1 MKNNST
7 KKKVKKNNTPQI
19 KTRRRTT
26 IFVVAAAMAVLAL
39 GGAIAWLKTD
49 AQKTVLHASADTPT
63 FSEFRD
69 NNATILTGDAHIPT
83 VNNNRE
89 LNPIRP
95 LYISY
100 AANRSHTPAFKM
112 NITDAEIARAIKIT
126 PFIKGKWSV
135 HGGAISFV
143 PDINWPADTKFTVK
157 IAKNLFNDDA
167 KPDTRRISFTT
178 PDISAKIDSFNIY
191 PDGAAP
197 KRIIAA
203 AVVSF
208 NYPVKQAN
216 FNSRISMELDGKQ
229 IDFSSK
235 FDKFDRT
242 AVITTNPIDITDSV
256 QSVRM
261 KIGRIPAAA
270 GTATTKPA
278 NAKVTIEP
286 ADNFFR
292 VSDIQTIAADDNDGN
307 AQQLILIT
315 TTTGASRVTQW
326 TKNIDAYLLPKFKGD
341 DKTRAHKWE
350 MDEVTDAV
358 IAKSKK
364 LTLDEIN
371 FAAPGGIYQYA
382 FAYDAGDGDERYIY
396 VNVHGGIKS
405 AGGFDL
411 KNSAARV
418 MRVPYPEKS
427 VKIAGDGA
435 LLSLG
440 GDRKLGIMT
449 RGGIK
454 NAYVNLYK
462 VKASEINHLISQTY
476 NVFSQSMDFKSW
488 AFGAYDMSVVF
499 QKTVPFANASVKRTN
514 YASIDLGDYLDKTGA
529 DKTGIFIMQTGITRS
544 NADYND
550 RRLILLTDLGI
561 IRKINNDGS
570 SVLFVSSLSKGTP
583 APSVEISV
591 LGRNGNPIW
600 TGKTNTDG
608 RVDIPRFAWS
618 EYKNARE
625 PVAFVA
631 RQGNDV
637 SFIPYDGTFDTRVEY
652 SKFETDGAYSSSV
665 IPMNAYIFT
674 DRGIYR
680 PGENMIIGGIVKNK
694 SFAELAGVPV
704 KLEIEDARGR
714 TIFER
719 TFSLVADGMFDIKY
733 DISATAPIGDWTARV
748 YSLNTKNKQQDI
760 LGTANF
766 RVEEFVPDNLKI
778 TAKIS
783 NSRDAGWISPEQIT
797 ADVSLRNLFGTPA
810 ADRMIT
816 ARAVLT
822 PATFSFDKYKQYR
835 FTENFI
841 SGTGLSDNS
850 MARPQQITIDLP
862 NTYTDEN
869 GMAKMPIKFDGDIG
883 NGTYVLNLTVNGGNG
898 ENGNSVRTTI
908 STRVAAAKYLVGFHA
923 DSDLSYINK
932 NAVRRVNLIALD
944 ATATPIAVNGL
955 TKKLIRR
962 ENLTSLVKDYS
973 GYYKY
978 QTVTR
983 DRVISQTGLNIKKDG
998 TKIDIDTKNSGTYF
1012 LQILDPDENIMAN
1025 IEYFVAGTE
1034 NNALTADK
1042 TAELE
1047 LKLNASDYNAGDEI
1061 TVDITAPYA
1070 GAGLIT
1076 IERDRVYAYKWFRA
1090 NGTHTSQKIKIPAGF
1105 EGTGYINVSFVRDI
1119 NSRDVFTTPYAYA
1132 VAPFRA
1138 NVSKRN
1144 ISIKLSAPDVVR
1156 DNKLVIKY
1164 ETNKSARIMIFAV
1177 NTGILQ
1183 VAKYKTPNPIAH
1195 FFQKAALQVET
1206 YQILSLLLPEY
1217 KVLREFAKT
1226 GGGDYDGGAGEL
1238 GAPLTNPF
1246 GRRVNAPVAFYS
1258 GIINTTANK
1267 AGTVEFDIPQYFNGA
1282 ITVFAVAANDA
1293 SMGAAETDT
1302 LVQSPVIISLATP
1315 TKATPGDKFEVNAI
1329 ISNMTERSGAD
1340 AMVNAT
1346 VRANTP
1352 ISIDG
1357 NASTELAI
1365 PQGTEKLWTFG
1376 ANVGD
1381 MLGGTAISVAARVMK
1396 NGKQLA
1402 TRTSDAT
1409 ISIRPITTFE
1419 TNVKTDILK
1428 SKSETIK
1435 KFACDMYTDKE
1446 NMQLFVSA
1454 NASVLMR
1461 PLFEYLKTYDY
1472 NCSEQLVSRALPYA
1486 LAGDDMILGTT
1497 RTESAQQI
1505 SKFINELQNR
1515 QNPNGSFNMWPGV
1528 NTTPGET
1535 TAYITAYA
1543 AHFMTIAR
1551 ENGFNVPKNMLSRA
1565 IDYLREYAGEN
1576 IRNESDAAAKAFAI
1590 YVITRNEYVTT
1601 GYIDSFEEYANKNI
1615 KNWESKLMG
1624 SYIAASYKML
1634 KQTAHADKLFA
1645 KYKKTGERRFEYYG
1659 TFDTSAAN
1667 DAIYSYLSRK
1677 YFGAN
1682 AFDIDSIRE
1691 YINSGEFSTFTSA
1704 MAILG
1709 LSGDTPKESDTP
1721 KISVIANGSAIDG
1734 SIKSGT
1740 FTANIPHGTDKIE
1753 IKCDTCARDLQLFY
1767 TIIQSGFPRTARAAE
1782 NGLEIVRE
1790 YFDTAGNRVTHGAIG
1805 DMITVKISVRARG
1818 SSEIVPNVV
1827 ITDLLPGGLTP
1838 LELSGDVDFYEIRE
1852 DRILL
1857 FMTATRTPRE
1867 ITYTAQL
1874 TAAGQF
1880 AIAPIHAASMYNPA
1894 INATGK
1900 TGEMFSVSNATN

>member
-1 MKNNST
+1 MKHDSV
-7 KKKVKKNNTPQI
+7 KKKVKKNKNGQI
-19 KTRRRTT
+19 KTRRRMA
-26 IFVVAAAMAVLAL
+26 IFVAAAVMALLAL
-39 GGAIAWLKTD
+39 GGGVAWYKTN
-49 AQKTVLHASADTPT
+49 ATRASLHASVDAPT
-63 FSEFRD
+63 FSTFRD
-69 NNATILTGDAHIPT
+69 DNATILTGDANVPA

-89 LNPIRP
+89 LNPIRQ

-100 AANRSHTPAFKM
+100 ATDGSYTPAFKM
-112 NITDAEIARAIKIT
+112 NLTDADIARGIKIT

-135 HGGAISFV
+135 YGGAISFA

-157 IAKNLFNDDA
+157 IAKNLFNDDV
-167 KPDTRRISFTT
+167 KPDMRRISFTT
-178 PDISAKIDSFNIY
+178 PDITAKIDSFNIY

-197 KRIIAA
+197 KKVIAA
-203 AVVSF
+203 AVISF
-208 NYPVKQAN
+208 NYSVNTDN
-216 FNSRISMELDGKQ
+216 FDSRLSMELDGKK
-229 IDFSSK
+229 IDFSAK

-242 AVITTNPIDITDSV
+242 AVITTRPIDITDSV
-256 QSVRM
+256 QTVRM

-315 TTTGASRVTQW
+315 TTAGASRVTQW
-326 TKNIDAYLLPKFKGD
+326 TKNVDAYLLPKYNGD
-341 DKTRAHKWE
+341 DKTRTHKWE

-364 LTLDEIN
+364 LTLDAIN
-371 FAAPGGIYQYA
+371 FAAPNGIYQYA

-396 VNVHGGIKS
+396 VNVHDGIKS

-440 GDRKLGIMT
+440 GDRKLGIMA
-449 RGGIK
+449 RGGVK

-529 DKTGIFIMQTGITRS
+529 DKTGIFIVQTGSTRS
-544 NADYND
+544 NADYSD

-570 SVLFVSSLSKGTP
+570 SVLFVSSLSAGTP
-583 APSVEISV
+583 ESAVEISV

-600 TGKTNTDG
+600 TGKTDTDG
-608 RVDIPRFAWS
+608 RVAIPRFAWS

-631 RQGNDV
+631 RRGNDV

-652 SKFETDGAYSSSV
+652 SKFETDGAYSSSAV
-665 IPMNAYIFT
+665 PMNAYIFT

-694 SFAELAGVPV
+694 SFAELDGVPV
-704 KLEIEDARGR
+704 KLEMDDARGR
-714 TIFER
+714 TILER
-719 TFSLVADGMFDIKY
+719 TFSLVADGMFDVKY
-733 DISATAPIGDWTARV
+733 DISATAPIGDYTVRI
-748 YSLNTKNKQQDI
+748 YSLNTKNKPQDI
-760 LGTANF
+760 LGTTNF

-783 NSRDAGWISPEQIT
+783 DARDEGWISPDQIT
-797 ADVSLRNLFGTPA
+797 ANVSLRNMFGTPA
-810 ADRMIT
+810 ADRVIS
-816 ARAVLT
+816 AHAVLT
-822 PATFSFDKYKQYR
+822 PVTFSFDKYKGYR

-841 SGTGLSDNS
+841 SGTGLSENS
-850 MARPQQITIDLP
+850 MARPQQITLDLP
-862 NTYTDEN
+862 DVYTDEN
-869 GMAKMPIKFDGDIG
+869 GMANIPVNFDGNIG
-883 NGTYVLNLTVNGGNG
+883 NGTYVLNLTVRGGNG

-908 STRVAAAKYLVGFHA
+908 STRVSAAKYLVGFHA
-923 DSDLSYINK
+923 DSDLSYISK
-932 NAVRRVNLIALD
+932 NAARRVNLVALD
-944 ATATPIAVNGL
+944 ATATPVAANGL

-983 DRVISQTGLNIKKDG
+983 DRIISQTGFDIKKDG
-998 TKIDIDTKNSGTYF
+998 AKIDLDTKNSGTYF
-1012 LQILDPDENIMAN
+1012 LQILDADENILAN

-1042 TAELE
+1042 SAELE
-1047 LKLNASDYNAGDEI
+1047 LKLNAADYNAGDEI

-1090 NGTHTSQKIKIPAGF
+1090 NGTHTSQKIKVPANF

-1119 NSRDVFTTPYAYA
+1119 NSRDVFTIPYAYA

-1164 ETNKSARIMIFAV
+1164 ETNKSARMMIFAI

-1217 KVLREFAKT
+1217 KVLREFART
-1226 GGGDYDGGAGEL
+1226 GGGDYDGDAGEL

-1246 GRRVNAPVAFYS
+1246 GRRINAPVAFYS
-1258 GIINTTANK
+1258 GIIDTTANK
-1267 AGTVEFDIPQYFNGA
+1267 PGTVEFDIPEYFNGA
-1282 ITVFAVAANDA
+1282 ITVFAVAANDS
-1293 SMGAAETDT
+1293 SMGAAETET
-1302 LVQSPVIISLATP
+1302 LVQSPVIISLAAP
-1315 TKATPGDKFEVNAI
+1315 TKAAPGDKFEVNAV
-1329 ISNMTERSGAD
+1329 ISNMTERSGTD

-1346 VRANTP
+1346 AHAAAP
-1352 ISIDG
+1352 ISING
-1357 NASTELAI
+1357 AASTELSV
-1365 PQGTEKLWTFG
+1365 PQGAEKLWTFG

-1381 MLGGTAISVAARVMK
+1381 TLGGSAISVTARVMK

-1409 ISIRPITTFE
+1409 LSIRPITTFE
-1419 TNVKTDILK
+1419 TNVKTGMLK

-1435 KFACDMYTDKE
+1435 KFARDMYADKE
-1446 NMQLFVSA
+1446 SVQLLISA

-1472 NCSEQLVSRALPYA
+1472 NCSEQLVSRAMPYA
-1486 LAGDDMILGTT
+1486 LADDDAILGTT
-1497 RTESAQQI
+1497 HAQSAEQI

-1515 QNPNGSFNMWPGV
+1515 QNPNGSFNMWPGG
-1528 NTTPGET
+1528 NFAPDET
-1535 TAYITAYA
+1535 GAYITAYA
-1543 AHFMTIAR
+1543 AQFLTMAR

-1565 IDYLREYAGEN
+1565 IDYLRGYAGEN
-1576 IRNESDAAAKAFAI
+1576 IRNESDAATKAFAI

-1624 SYIAASYKML
+1624 AYIAASYKML
-1634 KQTAHADKLFA
+1634 KQDAHADKLFA
-1645 KYKKTGERRFEYYG
+1645 KYEQTGHRRFEYYG
-1659 TFDTSAAN
+1659 PFSTSAAN

-1691 YINSGEFSTFTSA
+1691 YINSGEFTPFTSA
-1704 MAILG
+1704 MAIMG
-1709 LSGDTPKESDTP
+1709 LSGGRYDKNDITGIT
-1721 KISVIANGSAIDG
+1721 VFANGAPIG
-1734 SIKSGT
+1734 TNTASGT
-1740 FTANIPHGTDKIE
+1740 LTAQIPHGTEKIE
-1753 IKCDTCARDLQLFY
+1753 IKCDKCARDLQLFY
-1767 TIIQSGFPRTARAAE
+1767 TIIQSGFPRAARSAE

-1790 YFDTAGNRVTHGAIG
+1790 YFDAAGNRVTHGAIG

-1818 SSEIVPNVV
+1818 GAEIVPNVV

-1838 LELSGDVDFYEIRE
+1838 LEMSGDVDFYEIRE
-1852 DRILL
+1852 DRVLI
-1857 FMTATRTPRE
+1857 FMTATRAPRE

-1880 AIAPIHAASMYNPA
+1880 AIPPIHAASMYNPA

-1900 TGEMFSVSNATN
+1900 TGETLSVSNATN